1 MKKQYRLATAILV
14 AAAGTSIHT
23 VADTLASSMGMY
35 VYPAKGQTAEQQSKD
50 DYECFSWAKG
60 QTGYDPMNP
69 PQATAA
75 APAQQGPSGERLRG
89 AARGAAGGAIIGEI
103 ADEDVGDAAAVGATL
118 GAMRGGATDRRNRRE
133 DAQQAQQT
141 AQQTSSSQETAFKNA
156 YGACIESRGYSV
168 KF

>member
-1 MKKQYRLATAILV
+1 MKKQYWLATAMMIG
-14 AAAGTSIHT
+14 AAGNPALA
-23 VADTLASSMGMY
+23 VADTLASSMGIY
-35 VYPAKGQTAEQQSKD
+35 VYPAKGQTTEQQSKD

-133 DAQQAQQT
+133 DAQQAQQA
-141 AQQTSSSQETAFKNA
+141 AQQTSSSQETAFRNA

>member
-1 MKKQYRLATAILV
+1 MNKQYWIVTAMI
-14 AAAGTSIHT
+14 AGALGNSAHAE
-23 VADTLASSMGMY
+23 ADTLASSLGIY
-35 VYPAKGQTAEQQSKD
+35 IYPADGQAMEQQSKD
-50 DYECFSWAKG
+50 DYECFGWAKG

-69 PQATAA
+69 PQVTAQ
-75 APAQQGPSGERLRG
+75 APEQGPSGERLRG

-103 ADEDVGDAAAVGATL
+103 ADEDVGDAAAVGATMGVL
-118 GAMRGGATDRRNRRE
+118 RGGATDRRQRRE
-133 DAQQAQQT
+133 DAEQAEQT